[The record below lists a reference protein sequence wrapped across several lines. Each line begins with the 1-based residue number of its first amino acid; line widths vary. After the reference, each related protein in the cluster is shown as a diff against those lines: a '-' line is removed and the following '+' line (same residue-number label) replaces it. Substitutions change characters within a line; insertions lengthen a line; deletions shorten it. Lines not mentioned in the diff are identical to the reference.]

1 MWYNYVV
8 TCSWGDIMISKI
20 AELLKNSKTAYAL
33 TGAGVSTESGI
44 PDYRSKE
51 TGLWE
56 KINPMQA
63 ASVDYLISEPAKFY
77 NLNIPRWSAYTD
89 SKPNMTHIVL
99 AELEKAGYIKGVITQ
114 NIDGLHYKAGSK
126 NLREVHGHLRT
137 VHCMNCNKTYDFSEM
152 HNQYLSGANPPKC
165 RCGGILR
172 PDVVLFG
179 DPMSSDY
186 YSALRD
192 VQNCDLMLVVGSSL
206 QVYPVAELPL
216 FAKRLVIINREPT
229 PFDDR
234 AEVVIHDSAGKVSE
248 KLYEQLLPHL

>member
-1 MWYNYVV
+1 
-8 TCSWGDIMISKI
+8 MISKI
-20 AELLKNSKTAYAL
+20 ARLLKNSEAAYAL

-44 PDYRSKE
+44 PDYRSKG

-63 ASVDYLISEPAKFY
+63 ASVDFLLSDPARFY
-77 NLNIPRWSAYTD
+77 DLNIPRWSAYTD
-89 SKPNMTHIVL
+89 SKPNITHTAL
-99 AELEKAGYIKGVITQ
+99 AELEKAGYIKGLITQ

-137 VHCMNCNKTYDFSEM
+137 VHCIKCNKSYDFSELC
-152 HNQYLSGANPPKC
+152 NQYFAGINPPRC
-165 RCGGILR
+165 SCGGILR

-186 YSALRD
+186 FLALQD
-192 VQNCDLMLVVGSSL
+192 LEQCDLMLVVGSSL

-216 FAKRLVIINREPT
+216 YAKKLIIINREPT

-234 AEVVIHDSAGKVSE
+234 AEVVIHDSAGKLFE
-248 KLYEQLLPHL
+248 EIIRQLF